1 MCSNINHN
9 RIIYACISTITYLY
23 GLFWLVM
30 ALIVSTNITDNGQ
43 LNINIPL
50 LNKNIP
56 TETVSYILLSFSLSN
71 VANCVFGCMFMEMI
85 FTSDMERKPVIY
97 KRFVTVSNIYVITM
111 GSMYLS
117 WILILFQ
124 LLLYI
129 STIHYIDTL
138 VELEQTRVMIT
149 GTSNGLKHDT
159 MPGIITAQPCKDTS
173 IV

>member
-1 MCSNINHN
+1 
-9 RIIYACISTITYLY
+9 
-23 GLFWLVM
+23 
-30 ALIVSTNITDNGQ
+30 
-43 LNINIPL
+43 
-50 LNKNIP
+50 
-56 TETVSYILLSFSLSN
+56 
-71 VANCVFGCMFMEMI
+71 MFMEMI

-159 MPGIITAQPCKDTS
+159 MPSIITAHPCKDTS